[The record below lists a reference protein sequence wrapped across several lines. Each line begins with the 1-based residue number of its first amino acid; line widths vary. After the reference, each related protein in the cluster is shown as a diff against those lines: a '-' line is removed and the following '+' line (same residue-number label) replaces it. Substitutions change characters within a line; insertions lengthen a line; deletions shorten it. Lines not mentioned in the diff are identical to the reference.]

1 MVATVTK
8 KYILHFLFK
17 IYKVK
22 LHEFWCG
29 WLLRKLA
36 LRTTP
41 ITAITV
47 SLVQLI
53 KVNRMK
59 NWTLVLLC
67 NLRPGNL
74 SKYDV
79 VLCGAFTLRVYLL
92 LTSSHSSSLLPGV
105 KERRP
110 TSFNYTFS
118 SINWVDAFL
127 GLPSKILR
135 RCSGSIHWRQSCT
148 RTDRYSITLCWL
160 KPTACCEAFPVW
172 PVSKF
177 GFNSHL
183 FPRFDL
189 RLTSFTG
196 SFYLQVLAKLHVN
209 ASGMHSE

>member
-127 GLPSKILR
+127 GLPSKMLR

-148 RTDRYSITLCWL
+148 RTDAQSPCVGSSQQPAVKHSRSDQ
-160 KPTACCEAFPVW
+160 FPNV
-172 PVSKF
+172 

-189 RLTSFTG
+189 HLTSFTG